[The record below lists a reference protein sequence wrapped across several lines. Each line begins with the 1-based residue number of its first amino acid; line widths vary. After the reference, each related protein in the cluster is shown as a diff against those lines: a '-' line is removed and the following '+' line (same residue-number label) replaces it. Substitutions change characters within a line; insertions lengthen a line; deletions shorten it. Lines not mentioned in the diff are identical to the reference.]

1 MNIKENN
8 NSNNSSLKEET
19 LQKIDE
25 LIINTI
31 QEKPKIID
39 GWTKGRWIDYIE
51 NTLSKYTIYD
61 IKQLNISL
69 YEKSTDSLKTNPAES
84 HYNPKTKTY
93 YVYDNR
99 NNKWNFIPEKEKNK
113 AIKKR
118 EITERINTS
127 IETENYNFNK
137 WNLEQWKEYIKSME
151 KDTPNNLSKI
161 IKEYL
166 GIQPT
171 EAKLVQSINLYYI
184 YDEKKDYWYFLNEEE
199 YSEICKYFM

>member
-1 MNIKENN
+1 MNMKENN

-51 NTLSKYTIYD
+51 NTLSKYAIYD

-84 HYNPKTKTY
+84 HYNPKIKMY

-99 NNKWNFIPEKEKNK
+99 NNKWNFMPEKEKNK

-118 EITERINTS
+118 DITEKINTS
-127 IETENYNFNK
+127 IETENYNFNE
-137 WNLEQWKEYIKSME
+137 WNLEQWKEYIKSMGE
-151 KDTPNNLSKI
+151 ETPNNLSEI
-161 IKEYL
+161 IKECL
-166 GIQPT
+166 GIQPI
-171 EAKLVQSINLYYI
+171 EAKFVKSISLYYI
-184 YDEKKDYWYFLNEEE
+184 YDEKKDYWYFLNEEK